1 MQAFL
6 ESWAHNWS
14 FWLAIGFFGQAL
26 FASRFIIQ
34 WLYSERAKR
43 VVVPTAFWWISLAGG
58 LVLTVYA
65 IHKRDLVFTLG
76 QFSGLF
82 IYSRNLWL
90 LHTAKRREVVTD

>member
-1 MQAFL
+1 MSDFFA
-6 ESWAHNWS
+6 SCAHNFN
-14 FWLAIGFFGQAL
+14 FWLAIGFLGQAV
-26 FASRFIIQ
+26 FASRFIVQ
-34 WLYSERAKR
+34 WWFSERAKR
-43 VVVPTAFWWISLAGG
+43 VVVPTVFWWLSLGGG
-58 LVLTVYA
+58 LVLTIYA